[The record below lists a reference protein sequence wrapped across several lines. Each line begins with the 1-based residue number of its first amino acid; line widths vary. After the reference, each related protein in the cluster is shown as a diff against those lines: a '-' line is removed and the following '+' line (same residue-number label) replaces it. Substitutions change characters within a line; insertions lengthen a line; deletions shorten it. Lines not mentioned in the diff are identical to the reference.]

1 MERFRYEILFQKIR
15 NTIIVYF
22 LSIVAIY
29 SLILKQA
36 NPTFL
41 QNNEM
46 SVRLFT
52 YGVLN
57 NFGNVALALLL
68 ILIN

>member
-1 MERFRYEILFQKIR
+1 MFQKIR
-15 NTIIVYF
+15 NTLLVY
-22 LSIVAIY
+22 LLAILVVY
-29 SLILKQA
+29 SLVIKQA
-36 NPTFL
+36 KTTFL

-46 SVRLFT
+46 SVRLFA

-68 ILIN
+68 I